1 MSRLPFELSLALR
14 YLRPK
19 RTFVSVITLISII
32 GVMLGVAVL
41 IIVIAVMSGF
51 DREWRERILSFNAH
65 LKIVKT
71 ESTMPNYALAMS
83 LVATNQNVKGVA
95 PYVLGQV
102 LVKSQP
108 ASGDAMIRGP
118 VLRGIDPRHESN
130 VSVLPKSIAPDKGKF
145 DLRGK
150 GVVVGTEFARDMRLN
165 VGDHLAVYSPRSLE
179 KMEKARNRADAEAI
193 LPEDFEVRGIFDV
206 GFNDFNFMMIV
217 TSLENAQELYGLDNA
232 VHGLYVM
239 LHDPFKVNEVRD
251 QLQRA
256 LGPDYHGLTWMEEN
270 SQIFGAL
277 ATEKTMMYVILFI
290 VMIVASF
297 AIVNSEITFAVNKMK
312 EIGLLKALG
321 AYNRQV
327 MVIFLSHSMGVG
339 LLGVGLGLLVGRVA
353 LAYMNNLLNAIR
365 SLAHIDLLPA
375 GIYQIHELPYL
386 LLPMDVAIICGGGFL
401 ICVLAG
407 FLPAW
412 QAARLAPVEA
422 LRNE

>member
-19 RTFVSVITLISII
+19 RTFISVITLISII

-217 TSLENAQELYGLDNA
+217 TSLENAQELYGLDNS

-365 SLAHIDLLPA
+365 SLAHTDLLPA

>member
-1 MSRLPFELSLALR
+1 MSRLPFELFLALR

-83 LVATNQNVKGVA
+83 LVATNPNVKGVA

-217 TSLENAQELYGLDNA
+217 TSLENAQELYGLDNS

-365 SLAHIDLLPA
+365 SLAHTDLLPA

-386 LLPMDVAIICGGGFL
+386 LLPIDVAIICGGGFL

>member
-83 LVATNQNVKGVA
+83 LVATNPNVKGVA

-108 ASGDAMIRGP
+108 ATGDAMIRGP
-118 VLRGIDPRHESN
+118 VLRGIDPRHEPN
-130 VSVLPKSIAPDKGKF
+130 VSVLPKSIVSGKF

-150 GVVVGTEFARDMRLN
+150 GVVIGTEFARDMRLS

-193 LPEDFEVRGIFDV
+193 LPEDFEVRGLFDV
-206 GFNDFNFMMIV
+206 GFNDFNYLMIV

-239 LHDPFKVNEVRD
+239 LHDPFKVNEVRG
-251 QLQRA
+251 QLERA
-256 LGPDYHGLTWMEEN
+256 LGPEYHGLTWMEEN

-339 LLGVGLGLLVGRVA
+339 VFGVGLGLLLGRVA

-365 SLAHIDLLPA
+365 NLAHVDLLPA

-412 QAARLAPVEA
+412 KAARLAPVEA

>member
-1 MSRLPFELSLALR
+1 MPFELSLALR

-217 TSLENAQELYGLDNA
+217 TSLENAQELYGLDNS

-365 SLAHIDLLPA
+365 SLAHTDLLPA

>member
-19 RTFVSVITLISII
+19 SSFVSVITMISIT

-41 IIVIAVMSGF
+41 LVVIAVMSGF

-65 LKIVKT
+65 LKILKT
-71 ESTMPNYALAMS
+71 ESTMKDYALVMS
-83 LVATNQNVKGVA
+83 LVATNPDVKGVS
-95 PYVLGQV
+95 PFVLGQV

-108 ASGDAMIRGP
+108 AGGDAMIRGP
-118 VLRGIDPRHESN
+118 VLRGIDPQQEAS
-130 VSVLPKSIAPDKGKF
+130 VSVLPKSIISGKF
-145 DLRGK
+145 DLSGK
-150 GVVVGTEFARDMRLN
+150 GLLAGSEFARDMRLS

-179 KMEKARNRADAEAI
+179 KMEKSRNRADAEAI

-206 GFNDFNFMMIV
+206 GFNDFNYLMII
-217 TSLENAQELYGLDNA
+217 TSLNNAQDLYGLDES

-239 LHDPFKVNEVRD
+239 LHDPFKVDHVRD
-251 QLQRA
+251 QLQKA
-256 LGPDYHGLTWMEEN
+256 LGTNYHTVTWIEEN
-270 SQIFGAL
+270 AQIFGAL
-277 ATEKTMMYVILFI
+277 ATEKTMMYIILFI

-339 LLGVGLGLLVGRVA
+339 FVGVGLGFLLGRFF
-353 LAYMNNLLNAIR
+353 LGQMNNVLRAVK
-365 SLAHIDLLPA
+365 SLTHFDLLPA
-375 GIYQIHELPYL
+375 GIYQIHELPYQ
-386 LLPMDVAIICGGGFL
+386 LLPLDVAIICGGGFI

-412 QAARLAPVEA
+412 KAARLAPVEA

>member
-1 MSRLPFELSLALR
+1 MPFELSLALR

-130 VSVLPKSIAPDKGKF
+130 VSVLPKSIAPDKGKL

-206 GFNDFNFMMIV
+206 GFNDFNFMMSV
-217 TSLENAQELYGLDNA
+217 TSLENAQELYGLDNS

-365 SLAHIDLLPA
+365 SLAHTDLLPA

>member
-83 LVATNQNVKGVA
+83 LVATNPNVKGVA

-217 TSLENAQELYGLDNA
+217 TSLENAQELYGLDNS

-365 SLAHIDLLPA
+365 SLAHTDLLPA

-386 LLPMDVAIICGGGFL
+386 LLPIDVAIICGGGFL